1 MNISDMSSWEDWT
14 SVLYTVLGLGLGVS
28 LLSSVLLV
36 LVLLVGFI
44 VLKVVVARRSKNKG
58 EITVSLNYS

>member
-1 MNISDMSSWEDWT
+1 MNISDMSSWEDWS

-58 EITVSLNYS
+58 EITVSINYL

>member
-1 MNISDMSSWEDWT
+1 MNISDMSSWEDWS

-58 EITVSLNYS
+58 EITVSLNYL

>member
-36 LVLLVGFI
+36 LVLLFGFI